1 MVQNKKIGRYSYMKE
16 QKIRVF
22 IETLNKKA
30 KNKEYR
36 LCYRNSL
43 SIQNGFTITNAYTN
57 ETIRLNKDLEL
68 TYIKNKIKQLIN

>member
-1 MVQNKKIGRYSYMKE
+1 MKE
-16 QKIRVF
+16 QKIRAF

-36 LCYRNSL
+36 LCYRNSS
-43 SIQNGFTITNAYTN
+43 SIKNGFTITNAYKN